1 MDPQQFG
8 QPPTG
13 QPYGAPPTYGQQ
25 PYGQPPGYGQPSGYS
40 QPQFGQPPYG
50 QPYAGA
56 YAAPLPQTSANQWG
70 PTSLGMEA
78 NVAAGLGYVFIIGVI
93 FFFVEKT
100 NRFVKFHSA
109 QAILLSIA
117 FFALAIVWAVLGAIA
132 GVVTSH
138 SYGATALLACVFF
151 LGYAGIAG
159 LWLWG
164 IIAAFSGKYTKLPII
179 GDIAESWAGG
189 PTTPAF

>member
-1 MDPQQFG
+1 MDPQQYG

-13 QPYGAPPTYGQQ
+13 QPMGQQ
-25 PYGQPPGYGQPSGYS
+25 PGYS
-40 QPQFGQPPYG
+40 QPPYG

-78 NVAAGLGYVFIIGVI
+78 NVAAGLGYLFIIGLI
-93 FFFVEKT
+93 FFFIEKT
-100 NRFVKFHSA
+100 NRFVKFHAA
-109 QAILLSIA
+109 QAILLSIGG
-117 FFALAIVWAVLGAIA
+117 FGLGVVWTVLGTMVAIA
-132 GVVTSH
+132 TSN
-138 SYGATALLACVFF
+138 SLAVSTLLSCVFF

-189 PTTPAF
+189 PATPAF